1 MSKSY
6 IHDSQPL
13 SAGLSR
19 VEMIEIF
26 YCFSLKLIIRKAR
39 KLTDFNCFKIDNREY
54 LSHFYL
60 NKGLKRRDVDC
71 ASKMS
76 IRRFLSLSLK
86 GVTGN
91 VW

>member
-54 LSHFYL
+54 ISHFYL
-60 NKGLKRRDVDC
+60 NKGLKRRDVY
-71 ASKMS
+71 STFSFPK
-76 IRRFLSLSLK
+76 LK
-86 GVTGN
+86 GSDRQCMV
-91 VW
+91 VELRM